1 MSRIKQTNGNEN
13 EILSVMIEGKID
25 EIRVVGFSSKKKKKK
40 RQRMKKEHIMLKTR
54 DKMRDIA
61 KRGMGNVKSGIKRV
75 HKNILKREN
84 KTWVTKL

>member
-1 MSRIKQTNGNEN
+1 MSRTEQTNGNEN

-25 EIRVVGFSSKKKKKK
+25 EIRVVGFSSKKKK
-40 RQRMKKEHIMLKTR
+40 RQRVKKELIMLKTR

-61 KRGMGNVKSGIKRV
+61 KKGMGNIKSGIKRV
-75 HKNILKREN
+75 HKNILEREN

>member
-40 RQRMKKEHIMLKTR
+40 RLKKEHIMLKTR